1 MLVVHLQGALAMP
14 SYTPWIAVA
23 GVLLAA
29 LIAALSGV
37 VGVALGAALTLL
49 REVLMQRRK
58 EQKDVAHL
66 VGLVAGALERFSS
79 ACANTANDDGEL
91 TYPPGE
97 EPFRVDRTKDPEFS
111 VDKLD
116 VEWKALPAD
125 LMFKILDLP
134 YRIDEAHRFI
144 EGASEHAAFPPDFE
158 EYYEERRYQF
168 SILGADA
175 GRLAASLRRYA
186 KVPARQR
193 NPHWDSIKFMD
204 DTRAAI
210 EKRRAEPADY
220 SWLPTP
226 SPAPPPAVAD

>member
-1 MLVVHLQGALAMP
+1 MP

-58 EQKDVAHL
+58 DQKDVAHL

-79 ACANTANDDGEL
+79 ACDDVAHDEGEYV
-91 TYPPGE
+91 YPPDE
-97 EPFRVDRTKDPEFS
+97 EPYRVDRTKDPEFS

-134 YRIDEAHRFI
+134 YRIDEAKRFI

-158 EYYEERRYQF
+158 EYYEQRRYRYAV
-168 SILGADA
+168 LGADA

-186 KVPARQR
+186 KVPPREH
-193 NPHWDSIKFMD
+193 NPHWDAIKLMD
-204 DTRAAI
+204 DIRDTI
-210 EKRRAEPADY
+210 EKRWAEPVDN
-220 SWLPTP
+220 SWLPA
-226 SPAPPPAVAD
+226 SPPAAPPAAAD